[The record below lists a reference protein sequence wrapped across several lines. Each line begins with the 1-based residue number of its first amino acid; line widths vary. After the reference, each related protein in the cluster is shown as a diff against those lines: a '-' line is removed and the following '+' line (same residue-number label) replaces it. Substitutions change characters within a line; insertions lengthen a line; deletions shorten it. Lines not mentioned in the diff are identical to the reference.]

1 MAWRVVARSEVLL
14 LGVRVAEIG
23 RAGSVCGYVNK
34 EEKNFSYSKKVA
46 VRSENVAKHGGQVAR
61 QVGLC
66 VL

>member
-1 MAWRVVARSEVLL
+1 MCELKKQVKRGVYVVLA
-14 LGVRVAEIG
+14 
-23 RAGSVCGYVNK
+23 NK

-46 VRSENVAKHGGQVAR
+46 VRSEDVAKHGGQVAR